1 MCSESCTRATYD
13 DARNAVLGVAVALQ
27 VLGDCDEDAGR
38 ESHVEYP
45 VVLLAALL
53 DLLHVLLK
61 SDEGFVLVVLARDVR
76 AELAEF
82 VQLLLQFFCGGL
94 DVRLDAL
101 EVLLAVH
108 LCACISDDVDVLGE
122 EVVSVLC
129 WWSENAHV
137 DLYRATY
144 EAEEGWELVCR

>member
-1 MCSESCTRATYD
+1 M
-13 DARNAVLGVAVALQ
+13 
-27 VLGDCDEDAGR
+27 LGDCDEDAGR
-38 ESHVEYP
+38 EGHVEYP

-76 AELAEF
+76 TELAEF
-82 VQLLLQFFCGGL
+82 VQLLLQFFCGGF

-108 LCACISDDVDVLGE
+108 LRACISDDVNVLWE

-129 WWSENAHV
+129 WWSENTHA

-144 EAEEGWELVCR
+144 EAEERWELA